1 MKIETQPILTI
12 NNLSIIYENGY
23 GITDINLEF
32 QPGDFVALVGSNG
45 AGKSTLMNG
54 ISGIQKISKGTISFH
69 DNYINK
75 SNPFSILGFSPQN
88 QVIDWYLNVI
98 DNVLLGPLL
107 AGIGRKQSKQMAL
120 EALRQVN
127 LENKNSSS
135 VDQLSGG
142 QQQRVQIAR
151 AIAHKPTFYLLD
163 EPTTGLDAESA
174 EIFLQY
180 LNSRVNENTCSVLIS
195 SHDLNLLEKYC
206 NKMIYIEEGKIIF
219 HGSISEFL
227 NNNNQVNK
235 YVIEYQG
242 ILDTTTLDKIIALGA
257 EILSTKPLTLTINQ
271 ELSISNIISILEKTT
286 QIINIKN
293 ERNSLRETYLKLKA
307 TKEC

>member
-1 MKIETQPILTI
+1 MKLENPPILTI
-12 NNLSIIYENGY
+12 NSLSIIYENSH

-54 ISGIQKISKGTISFH
+54 ISGIQEITKGTISFH

-75 SNPFSILGFSPQN
+75 NNPFSILGFSPQN

-120 EALRQVN
+120 DALRQVN
-127 LENKNSSS
+127 LENKNSFS

-151 AIAHKPTFYLLD
+151 AIAHKPIFYLLD

-180 LNSRVNENTCSVLIS
+180 LNSRVNESTCSVLIS
-195 SHDLNLLEKYC
+195 SHDLNLLERYC
-206 NKMIYIEEGKIIF
+206 NKMIYIEEGKIIY

-242 ILDTTTLDKIIALGA
+242 TLDTTTLDKITALGA
-257 EILSTKPLTLTINQ
+257 EILSTKPLILNVNQ
-271 ELSISNIISILEKTT
+271 ALSISNIISILEKTT
-286 QIINIKN
+286 KIINIKN
-293 ERNSLRETYLKLKA
+293 ERNSLRETYLKLKT
-307 TKEC
+307 TKER